1 MQKCKRHPSTTTT
14 TSSSPAS
21 PLSEL
26 RRLLTSRDERERT
39 GRFFADG
46 LRPVVQA
53 LNSPGTRIE
62 QVILAPELLKNP
74 LGENL
79 RERLRAQ
86 RIPETTLSASLYR
99 QLSNLEEPQGIGVIV
114 QRRPQRLSWLAPTD
128 GAFYVAL
135 DTIRSPGN
143 LGTILRTMDAVGA
156 SGLILMGG
164 EVDPF
169 DPRVVRATMG
179 SLFAQKIVRTT
190 APEFAAWRTQHG
202 VVLVGTSPHAATSY
216 RAFDWP
222 QRTVLWLGGERE
234 GLSQTQQ
241 AACDAVVRIPMVG
254 TCDSLNVA
262 TAAAVL
268 LYEVK
273 HFHDSS
279 QPYPELPRPRHALG
293 V

>member
-1 MQKCKRHPSTTTT
+1 MQKCNT
-14 TSSSPAS
+14 S
-21 PLSEL
+21 PLSLSDL
-26 RRLLTSRDERERT
+26 RRLLTNREERERT

-53 LNSPGTRIE
+53 LAAPGTRIE
-62 QVILAPELLKNP
+62 QLILAPELLNTP
-74 LGENL
+74 LGESL
-79 RERLRAQ
+79 RERLRHQ
-86 RIPETTLSASLYR
+86 RIPEVTLSASQYR
-99 QLSNLEEPQGIGVIV
+99 QLSQLEEPQGVGVIV
-114 QRRPQRLSWLAPTD
+114 QRRPQRLSWLSPTD
-128 GAFYVAL
+128 GAFFVAL
-135 DTIRSPGN
+135 DMIRSPGN

-156 SGLILMGG
+156 AGLILIGG
-164 EVDPF
+164 EIDPF

-179 SLFAQKIVRTT
+179 SLFTQKIVRTT
-190 APEFAAWRTQHG
+190 APEFAAWRTQHQ
-202 VVLVGTSPHAATSY
+202 VLLIGTSPHAQISY

-222 QRTVLWLGGERE
+222 QRTVVWLGGERE

-241 AACDAVVRIPMVG
+241 AACDTVVRIPMVG

-279 QPYPELPRPRHALG
+279 QPHPGLPRPGHPLG